1 MAAKMRPPLWNPG
14 KYKFG
19 SSCNIGTFQDP
30 VTHVK
35 SNGNYLL
42 YFMANQAVFRQK
54 VGSNRGLDLDFAVDW
69 SPDINCRRESPRS
82 EGIPVR
88 AMPEG
93 RLQAVEH
100 AQIHGDATRGLHARS

>member
-1 MAAKMRPPLWNPG
+1 MAANLSPLLWYAG

-19 SSCNIGTFQDP
+19 SSYNIGTCQDP

-69 SPDINCRRESPRS
+69 SPDINRRREAPGS
-82 EGIPVR
+82 EGSPAR

-93 RLQAVEH
+93 RRQAGEH
-100 AQIHGDATRGLHARS
+100 AQIHGGVTQGLHARS